1 MTIPPDSIS
10 LIKSQALSDMM
21 SSVTNGQND
30 GTWSTLFSLLVS
42 NGSTPTSPASAITSI
57 VPSSQVTGL
66 SPTGRNTAL
75 ADSESAYKMM
85 SVINHVEVLYKAQSS
100 ELSQMK
106 TAVQQMEGAGK
117 TLATVDNSM
126 TNSSIKLKLLGFIGQ
141 YNNWIHRFNPDVQQ
155 GGLLAGTQA
164 AQVSQYEL
172 EQSIKSRFF
181 GAGEGVNGMAAL
193 GLTIDPHS
201 KLASLD
207 ATKLDAVLASN
218 KSGAVEAVEE
228 FSANFTKSAS
238 LLVADGG
245 FISKQ
250 LGNLGRAIHYISA
263 NKDALQ
269 QEFGTGDAASPTGHV
284 AQALAAYKPGD
295 KA

>member
-1 MTIPPDSIS
+1 
-10 LIKSQALSDMM
+10 MM
-21 SSVTNGQND
+21 NSVTRGKND
-30 GTWSTLFSLLVS
+30 DTWSTLFSLLVS
-42 NGSTPTSPASAITSI
+42 NGSTPPPLASAINSI

-66 SPTGRNTAL
+66 SPTGRNRAL
-75 ADSESAYKMM
+75 ADPESAYKMM
-85 SVINHVEVLYKAQSS
+85 SVINHVEVLYQAQSS

-117 TLATVDNSM
+117 TLATVDHSM
-126 TNSSIKLKLLGFIGQ
+126 TNSSIKLKLLGFVGQ

-155 GGLLAGTQA
+155 GGLLAHTQA

-172 EQSIKSRFF
+172 EQSVKSRFF
-181 GAGEGVNGMAAL
+181 GAGEGVNGMAVL

-201 KLASLD
+201 KLARLD
-207 ATKLDAVLASN
+207 TAKLDAVLASN
-218 KSGAVEAVEE
+218 KSGAVVAVEE
-228 FSANFTKSAS
+228 FSANFTKSAR
-238 LLVADGG
+238 LLVAEGG

-250 LGNLGRAIHYISA
+250 LNNLGHAIHYISV

-269 QEFGTGDAASPTGHV
+269 QEFGTGDAATPTRQV
-284 AQALAAYKPGD
+284 AAYKSGA